1 MQTDIPKIT
10 SKDQHVCIKMDTFC
24 SMAAF
29 KGDFIKQGQ
38 NGVAIL
44 PDSGIID

>member
-1 MQTDIPKIT
+1 
-10 SKDQHVCIKMDTFC
+10 
-24 SMAAF
+24 MAAF